1 MNEYKNLYVISYDI
15 PKDRTRNRVSK
26 VLEGFGQ
33 RVQYS
38 LFECRLNNT
47 QLQMLKVKLMKLINN
62 NEDSIIIYRLTPEAQ
77 RFVEYI
83 GLKKHFDEDIF
94 YV

>member
-1 MNEYKNLYVISYDI
+1 MNENKNLYVISYDI
-15 PKDRTRNRVSK
+15 SKDRTRNKVSK

-47 QLQMLKVKLMKLINN
+47 QLQTIKMKLLKLIDNK
-62 NEDSIIIYRLTPEAQ
+62 EDSIIIYKLTPEAQ
-77 RFVEYI
+77 RFIEYLGI
-83 GLKKHFDEDIF
+83 KKNYKEDIF

>member
-1 MNEYKNLYVISYDI
+1 MDDYKNLCVVSYDI
-15 PKDRTRNRVSK
+15 SKDRTRNKVSK

-38 LFECRLNNT
+38 LFECKLNNT
-47 QLQMLKVKLMKLINN
+47 QLQILKMKLLKLINN
-62 NEDSIIIYRLTPEAQ
+62 GEDSIIIYRLTPEAQ
-77 RFVEYI
+77 KFIEYI
-83 GLKKHFDEDIF
+83 GNKKQIDEEIF

>member
-1 MNEYKNLYVISYDI
+1 
-15 PKDRTRNRVSK
+15 
-26 VLEGFGQ
+26 
-33 RVQYS
+33 
-38 LFECRLNNT
+38 
-47 QLQMLKVKLMKLINN
+47 MLKVKLMKLINN

>member
-1 MNEYKNLYVISYDI
+1 MNDIKNLYVISYDI
-15 PKDRTRNRVSK
+15 CKDRRRNKVSK

-38 LFECRLNNT
+38 IFECYLNNT
-47 QLQMLKVKLMKLINN
+47 QLQILKTKLLKLINC

-77 RFVEYI
+77 NFIDYVGNI
-83 GLKKHFDEDIF
+83 KKEKEDVF